1 MLSRSD
7 RERRTAEEWLWRSA
21 ETQVPAR
28 VHVGLLGVPAAAARR
43 CVPAVPRVHAS
54 GELFGGLAH
63 PAGGQQVL
71 ADHARWAWR
80 DKLIA
85 EMLGVRNEQK
95 EEEYAFLCSQLAE
108 VLIAARTI
116 QRTQSV
122 AQNVT
127 PEPHQPDEFKIRL
140 HALQEGIAALQMH
153 IDESEKPHQDDQ
165 MLRSPTPMEEE
176 DACEETAD
184 EPLSAKAHGEECV
197 VLLLPL
203 LTASLRQV
211 KYVASKMLA
220 MSMLT
225 DLTKYLSNDVIL
237 QRVLPPIMNVLSEG
251 DGHENVEHEEEYASV
266 MSLVGDDGAAHGR
279 RSAA

>member
-1 MLSRSD
+1 
-7 RERRTAEEWLWRSA
+7 
-21 ETQVPAR
+21 
-28 VHVGLLGVPAAAARR
+28 
-43 CVPAVPRVHAS
+43 
-54 GELFGGLAH
+54 
-63 PAGGQQVL
+63 
-71 ADHARWAWR
+71 
-80 DKLIA
+80 
-85 EMLGVRNEQK
+85 MLGVRNEQK

-211 KYVASKMLA
+211 QQS
-220 MSMLT
+220 
-225 DLTKYLSNDVIL
+225 LSRQRDVRQTL
-237 QRVLPPIMNVLSEG
+237 RQRQCHLLRGTGCQTTARS
-251 DGHENVEHEEEYASV
+251 YFSCTRSSV
-266 MSLVGDDGAAHGR
+266 GMM
-279 RSAA
+279 

>member
-203 LTASLRQV
+203 VLPP
-211 KYVASKMLA
+211 
-220 MSMLT
+220 
-225 DLTKYLSNDVIL
+225 
-237 QRVLPPIMNVLSEG
+237 QRVLLVVPLLFWDSVLLE
-251 DGHENVEHEEEYASV
+251 
-266 MSLVGDDGAAHGR
+266 SLLGLLLPV
-279 RSAA
+279 

>member
-1 MLSRSD
+1 
-7 RERRTAEEWLWRSA
+7 
-21 ETQVPAR
+21 
-28 VHVGLLGVPAAAARR
+28 
-43 CVPAVPRVHAS
+43 
-54 GELFGGLAH
+54 
-63 PAGGQQVL
+63 
-71 ADHARWAWR
+71 
-80 DKLIA
+80 
-85 EMLGVRNEQK
+85 
-95 EEEYAFLCSQLAE
+95 
-108 VLIAARTI
+108 
-116 QRTQSV
+116 
-122 AQNVT
+122 
-127 PEPHQPDEFKIRL
+127 
-140 HALQEGIAALQMH
+140 
-153 IDESEKPHQDDQ
+153 

-176 DACEETAD
+176 DACEETAE

>member
-1 MLSRSD
+1 
-7 RERRTAEEWLWRSA
+7 
-21 ETQVPAR
+21 
-28 VHVGLLGVPAAAARR
+28 
-43 CVPAVPRVHAS
+43 
-54 GELFGGLAH
+54 
-63 PAGGQQVL
+63 
-71 ADHARWAWR
+71 
-80 DKLIA
+80 
-85 EMLGVRNEQK
+85 MLGVRNEQK

-197 VLLLPL
+197 LLLLPL